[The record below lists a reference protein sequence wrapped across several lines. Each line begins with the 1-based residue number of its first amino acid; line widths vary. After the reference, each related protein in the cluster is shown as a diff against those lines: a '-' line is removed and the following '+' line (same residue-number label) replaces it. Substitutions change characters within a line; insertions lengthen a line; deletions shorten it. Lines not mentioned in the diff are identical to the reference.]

1 MLDTSWMRVGI
12 SFIRLLQT
20 TSPGGP
26 TFASTFEGTNV
37 PVLDAVVS
45 RSANGQQIFIKV
57 VNTDPAQAIPMQI
70 LVTGARVTKKAR
82 IETANGNELTASNDF
97 SSPDAVHIKTN
108 TISTRPSFIVT
119 LPEHSVSVITL
130 AVEP

>member
-82 IETANGNELTASNDF
+82 IETANGN
-97 SSPDAVHIKTN
+97 
-108 TISTRPSFIVT
+108 
-119 LPEHSVSVITL
+119 
-130 AVEP
+130 